1 MLQRT
6 DRGFLISPDL
16 PSGLSLDADSGVING
31 VPARATEEPQ
41 KFTVHVDAGIDS
53 PALELQLSIV
63 VSPAPG
69 ASWSSWIVTALS
81 ICAPL
86 APTLWQQCLSA
97 TGCARCWGGVHLEPG
112 LPAADW
118 VRARPLSCLP
128 FRVCNRR
135 PCRGAGAGQYTA
147 AMATPGKNGARGAIL
162 ICARRTHTSTHQ
174 RGLLARAHAFGRD
187 APRHAVA
194 VSSRARAF
202 MKACVSLLH

>member
-69 ASWSSWIVTALS
+69 ASWSSWIITALS

-86 APTLWQQCLSA
+86 VPALRQQYS
-97 TGCARCWGGVHLEPG
+97 VP
-112 LPAADW
+112 
-118 VRARPLSCLP
+118 
-128 FRVCNRR
+128 RVCQVLER
-135 PCRGAGAGQYTA
+135 C
-147 AMATPGKNGARGAIL
+147 
-162 ICARRTHTSTHQ
+162 
-174 RGLLARAHAFGRD
+174 
-187 APRHAVA
+187 
-194 VSSRARAF
+194 SS
-202 MKACVSLLH
+202 

>member
-1 MLQRT
+1 MLRT

-118 VRARPLSCLP
+118 VRARSFSCLP
-128 FRVCNRR
+128 FPVCNRR
-135 PCRGAGAGQYTA
+135 TVQGRWRWRWTIRCSDGDAGQ
-147 AMATPGKNGARGAIL
+147 KW
-162 ICARRTHTSTHQ
+162 CARRDICLCTPNPHQ
-174 RGLLARAHAFGRD
+174 HSPARAVGQGARLREGCTTTC
-187 APRHAVA
+187 
-194 VSSRARAF
+194 SRRF
-202 MKACVSLLH
+202 EPCEGLHSPCVP

>member
-86 APTLWQQCLSA
+86 APALWLAAMLSA
-97 TGCARCWGGVHLEPG
+97 TGVPG
-112 LPAADW
+112 AGAVFILNQAFPQPTGYAHAPSPA
-118 VRARPLSCLP
+118 SP
-128 FRVCNRR
+128 FVSATDG

-147 AMATPGKNGARGAIL
+147 AMATPGKNGARGARF
-162 ICARRTHTSTHQ
+162 ICARRTPPTLTSADCWPGRTPSGGMHHDMQ
-174 RGLLARAHAFGRD
+174 SPFRAVRGL
-187 APRHAVA
+187 
-194 VSSRARAF
+194 S
-202 MKACVSLLH
+202 